1 MYFCADKIILTM
13 RIIGTGSAHPK
24 RTLTNDDL
32 SQMMDTSDAWIR
44 ERTGICTRQIITDEE
59 LDDLAAEAAQ
69 KALDNAGIAASE
81 LDYIICSNV
90 VNEYVTP
97 SIASIVEGSSMD
109 GTDAQVYDLIVA
121 VDNVKVVDY
130 GTLRAELAKHSVGDT
145 ITLKLLRSNQRTGEV
160 TTHYV
165 EVTLKEQTAE

>member
-1 MYFCADKIILTM
+1 MFFLLSDLLSETTTPVTLEHLNFETM

-69 KALDNAGIAASE
+69 KALIDAGIAASE

-90 VNEYVTP
+90 VNE
-97 SIASIVEGSSMD
+97 
-109 GTDAQVYDLIVA
+109 
-121 VDNVKVVDY
+121 
-130 GTLRAELAKHSVGDT
+130 
-145 ITLKLLRSNQRTGEV
+145 
-160 TTHYV
+160 
-165 EVTLKEQTAE
+165 